1 MLYNWSMIRLFR
13 RWRWWDRIDEHVL
26 IGALPTEKIATEII
40 AAGVTAVVNTC
51 QEFAGPL
58 STYAKSGVEQLHLP
72 TIDFVPPSLEDVKR
86 GVEFIDQQIAAGK
99 QVYIHCKAGRAR
111 SATIVICWLIKAKSM
126 TPTEAQLFLISKR
139 PQTLRSVHRRP
150 VVEQFYQW
158 WLKEQSQSES
168 SQSLDS
174 PERSVSPARPKPP
187 I

>member
-1 MLYNWSMIRLFR
+1 MVRLLG

-26 IGALPTEKIATEII
+26 IGALPTEKIASEII

-51 QEFAGPL
+51 QEYAGPL
-58 STYAKSGVEQLHLP
+58 ATYTKSGVEQLHLP

-86 GVEFIDQQIAAGK
+86 GVAFIDQQIAEGK

-111 SATIVICWLIKAKSM
+111 SATIVICWLIKSKDM

-139 PQTLRSVHRRP
+139 PQTLKSVHRRP

-158 WLKEQSQSES
+158 WLKEKSQLPPPDAEQTPDS
-168 SQSLDS
+168 SNP
-174 PERSVSPARPKPP
+174 PE
-187 I
+187 

>member
-1 MLYNWSMIRLFR
+1 MIRLFR
-13 RWRWWDRIDEHVL
+13 RWRWWDRIDEHVI
-26 IGALPTEKIATEII
+26 IGALPSEKIATEII

-51 QEFAGPL
+51 QEYAGPL
-58 STYAKSGVEQLHLP
+58 ATYAKSGVEQLHLP

-86 GVEFIDQQIAAGK
+86 GVEFIDQQITAGK

-111 SATIVICWLIKAKSM
+111 SATIVICWLIKAKEM

-158 WLKEQSQSES
+158 WLKEKSQRAAPVDGASPDQANPSE
-168 SQSLDS
+168 
-174 PERSVSPARPKPP
+174 
-187 I
+187 

>member
-1 MLYNWSMIRLFR
+1 MIRLFR

-26 IGALPTEKIATEII
+26 IGALPTEKIAGEII

-51 QEFAGPL
+51 QEYAGPL

-86 GVEFIDQQIAAGK
+86 GVEFIDQQIAEGK

-111 SATIVICWLIKAKSM
+111 SATIVICWLIKAKDM

-139 PQTLRSVHRRP
+139 PQTLRSVSRRP

-158 WLKEQSQSES
+158 WLSEKKRLAEQGETPAPDRGES
-168 SQSLDS
+168 SDQSPLSD
-174 PERSVSPARPKPP
+174 
-187 I
+187 